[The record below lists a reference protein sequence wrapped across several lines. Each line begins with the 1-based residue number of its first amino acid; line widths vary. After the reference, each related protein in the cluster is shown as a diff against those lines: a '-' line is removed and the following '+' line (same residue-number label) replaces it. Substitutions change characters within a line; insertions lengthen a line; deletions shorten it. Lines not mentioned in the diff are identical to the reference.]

1 MDLTKK
7 DFVKAIS
14 EKVGATQKDS
24 KIFLDGTIEV
34 IYEILQSGGKLS
46 IDGLGVLSTKHKE
59 ARVARNPQTGE
70 EIEVEAKT
78 VPHFKFGS
86 TAKRIA
92 NNEVE

>member
-34 IYEILQSGGKLS
+34 IYDILQAGGKLS
-46 IDGLGVLSTKHKE
+46 IDGLGVLSVKHKE
-59 ARVARNPQTGE
+59 ARTGINPSTGE
-70 EIEVEAKT
+70 PIEIEAKNF
-78 VPHFKFGS
+78 PHFKFGS
-86 TAKRIA
+86 VAKRMA
-92 NNEVE
+92 NSEE